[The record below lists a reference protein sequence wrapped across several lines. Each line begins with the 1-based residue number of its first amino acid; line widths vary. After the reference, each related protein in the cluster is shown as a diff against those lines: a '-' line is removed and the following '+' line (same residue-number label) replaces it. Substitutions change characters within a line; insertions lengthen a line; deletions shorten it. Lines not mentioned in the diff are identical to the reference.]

1 MLEHIMIDWRD
12 VLDIAIVAF
21 LLYQII
27 QLLRGSRALAI
38 VTGLGILTFL
48 YFFSR
53 TMGLYTLNW
62 LLQHVFSSLF
72 LVIVVIFQEDIRRAL
87 GEMGTKHFFHRSA
100 LKASAVE
107 EVVSACEDMAN
118 AYIGALIVIE
128 RNMHLDDMIQRE
140 GVLVDARIS
149 SKLLKNIF
157 YPKAPLHDGAVILSH
172 GLPAFCPWPSP
183 KDRISAPVTGRPSV
197 SQRKVTPSLSWS
209 VRNGERFPLLSGE
222 RLPGIWNRR
231 S

>member
-157 YPKAPLHDGAVILSH
+157 YPASRRRRHPQSRPRDSRCLH
-172 GLPAFCPWPSP
+172 
-183 KDRISAPVTGRPSV
+183 SAPGRRQRTEFRHPS
-197 SQRKVTPSLSWS
+197 QGGPRYHRGK
-209 VRNGERFPLLSGE
+209 
-222 RLPGIWNRR
+222 
-231 S
+231 

>member
-118 AYIGALIVIE
+118 AYIGALIEVGG
-128 RNMHLDDMIQRE
+128 QR
-140 GVLVDARIS
+140 S
-149 SKLLKNIF
+149 
-157 YPKAPLHDGAVILSH
+157 
-172 GLPAFCPWPSP
+172 
-183 KDRISAPVTGRPSV
+183 
-197 SQRKVTPSLSWS
+197 
-209 VRNGERFPLLSGE
+209 
-222 RLPGIWNRR
+222 
-231 S
+231 

>member
-72 LVIVVIFQEDIRRAL
+72 LVIVVIFQEIKPVYQL
-87 GEMGTKHFFHRSA
+87 QIVGFLPHFSR
-100 LKASAVE
+100 
-107 EVVSACEDMAN
+107 
-118 AYIGALIVIE
+118 
-128 RNMHLDDMIQRE
+128 
-140 GVLVDARIS
+140 
-149 SKLLKNIF
+149 
-157 YPKAPLHDGAVILSH
+157 
-172 GLPAFCPWPSP
+172 
-183 KDRISAPVTGRPSV
+183 
-197 SQRKVTPSLSWS
+197 
-209 VRNGERFPLLSGE
+209 
-222 RLPGIWNRR
+222 
-231 S
+231 